1 MTSKE
6 ATMATKAQKE
16 RVSFTI
22 PAELYDEFTLY
33 AFTKQVSLSTVFRH
47 ALKEFAEITF
57 PDPVADAEFDLL
69 FAKTQA
75 EQSIAGLPKP
85 SAGWVN

>member
-1 MTSKE
+1 MDKE

-22 PAELYDEFTLY
+22 PAELYDEFALF
-33 AFTKQVSLSTVFRH
+33 AAAKQVPLSTVFRH

-75 EQSIAGLPKP
+75 EQSIADLPELGT
-85 SAGWVN
+85 GWVN